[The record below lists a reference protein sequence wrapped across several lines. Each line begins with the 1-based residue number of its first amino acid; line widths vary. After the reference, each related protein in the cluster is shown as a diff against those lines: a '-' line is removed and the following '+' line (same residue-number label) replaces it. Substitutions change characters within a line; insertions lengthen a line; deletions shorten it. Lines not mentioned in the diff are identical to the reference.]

1 MARSSWPAGSPPI
14 VELPL
19 LLDADGLNAHAGA
32 LESLFARDAP
42 TVLTPH
48 AGELARLLG
57 SDSSAVG
64 AHRLHSVREAAR
76 KAGAVVVLKGDD
88 TLVARP
94 DGVCAVNRGG
104 APALAT
110 AGTGD
115 VLSGVIGSYLAKG
128 MDPFAAACAGV
139 IVHAQAGRIAARADR
154 RRGRDRPG
162 CDRGAPGRAPG
173 PSGRL
178 TDMAVRAL
186 ARVNLAAIERNVR
199 RLRGAL
205 TPGTEMCAVIK
216 ADAYGHGA
224 VAVARAAQ
232 AAGAGWLAVA
242 SAQEAAELREAGL
255 TGAVLVMGALSS
267 EELPVALAAGA
278 DVVAWTEEFVAD
290 LRRAAAGSP
299 VGVHVK
305 LDTGMGR
312 FGTRDLQEAL
322 RVAEGVAGS
331 SGVLNLR
338 GAMTHLATADC
349 DPQFTAAQLEAFAPF
364 VAAVRERW
372 PEVLVHAANSAAV
385 LTLPESHFDLVR
397 CGLAVYGCDPMGGR
411 PEDRELDPALEL
423 ISYVAA
429 IKPARPGDT
438 LGYGR
443 TFTAPRD
450 TLIATVPIGYAD
462 GIARALGNRG
472 SVLIGGRAHPVV
484 GTISM
489 DNLTVDLGPD
499 AQARVGD
506 RVTIIGADGP
516 ARQTAEDLARQMRT
530 ISWEVLCGIS
540 ERVPRLYHRDGV
552 PE

>member
-1 MARSSWPAGSPPI
+1 
-14 VELPL
+14 
-19 LLDADGLNAHAGA
+19 
-32 LESLFARDAP
+32 
-42 TVLTPH
+42 
-48 AGELARLLG
+48 
-57 SDSSAVG
+57 
-64 AHRLHSVREAAR
+64 
-76 KAGAVVVLKGDD
+76 
-88 TLVARP
+88 
-94 DGVCAVNRGG
+94 
-104 APALAT
+104 
-110 AGTGD
+110 
-115 VLSGVIGSYLAKG
+115 
-128 MDPFAAACAGV
+128 
-139 IVHAQAGRIAARADR
+139 
-154 RRGRDRPG
+154 
-162 CDRGAPGRAPG
+162 
-173 PSGRL
+173 
-178 TDMAVRAL
+178 MAVRAL
-186 ARVNLAAIERNVR
+186 ARVNLAAIERNIR

-242 SAQEAAELREAGL
+242 SAQEAAELRDAGL

-278 DVVAWTEEFVAD
+278 DVVAWTEEFVAE
-290 LRRAAAGSP
+290 LERSAGGSP

-312 FGTRDLQEAL
+312 FGTRDLQQAL
-322 RVAEGVAGS
+322 RIAEDVAS
-331 SGVLNLR
+331 SRALSLR

-372 PEVLVHAANSAAV
+372 PKVLVHAANSAAV
-385 LTLPESHFDLVR
+385 LTVPESHFDLVR
-397 CGLAVYGCDPMGGR
+397 CGLAVYGCDPMGR
-411 PEDRELDPALEL
+411 TPEDWGLDPALEL

-443 TFTAPRD
+443 TFTASEE
-450 TLIATVPIGYAD
+450 TLIATVPFGYAD
-462 GIARALGNRG
+462 GVTRALSNRG
-472 SVLIGGRAHPVV
+472 TVLIGGRAQPVV

-499 AQARVGD
+499 TQARVGD
-506 RVTIIGADGP
+506 QVTIIGPDGP
-516 ARQTAEDLARQMRT
+516 ARQTAEDLARQMGT

-540 ERVPRLYHRDGV
+540 ERVPRHYHRDGV
-552 PE
+552 GV